1 LRLFNA
7 VLNPVN
13 RLSLVANLASV
24 GLEAKEI
31 QKIFAGNKSFAQNVL
46 IRKAPQAK
54 HRYFKVFM

>member
-1 LRLFNA
+1 
-7 VLNPVN
+7 
-13 RLSLVANLASV
+13 V